1 MIIDAHSHGANGK
14 YLDKIDAL
22 GGDWIKKV
30 LNREYK
36 RAKETPGY
44 FDVALRVE
52 QLNKY
57 GIDFQVVTPGVPF
70 GADFCPGD
78 ITNKLAYAKAFN
90 DNMASLMED
99 SKGKLIAI
107 GTIPITGFGEKT
119 TQEMERAI
127 GLGLKG
133 FSLSTNLEG
142 TPLDLPQFEPFW
154 AQVAKMDIVIYT
166 HPLSP
171 INDCPR
177 RAYEFDYYLSHN
189 FGYAFETAL
198 MLSRLVFSGIIER
211 HPTLKIVNHHLG
223 GSIPFFWG
231 RTLESYR
238 EESQPKH
245 LGRKMPKPLYDYFS
259 RFYYDTAVGGSA
271 PAIRCAYEVFGA
283 DQLVFATDTP
293 ENDEWR
299 LATYPGVI
307 RSLGLPEA
315 VTEKIF
321 SGNIKRVLKLT

>member
-1 MIIDAHSHGANGK
+1 MIIDAHSHGSNRK
-14 YLDKIDAL
+14 YLDRIAEI
-22 GGDWIKKV
+22 GGDWIKRV
-30 LNREYK
+30 LNFIHQRGKEHPEYL
-36 RAKETPGY
+36 
-44 FDVALRVE
+44 DVALRLE

-57 GIDFQVVTPGVPF
+57 GIDLQVVTPGVTLS
-70 GADFCPGD
+70 ANFCPGD
-78 ITNKLAYAKAFN
+78 ITTKLAYSKAFN

-107 GTIPITGFGEKT
+107 GTIPVTGFGQKT
-119 TQEMERAI
+119 VQEMERSI

-133 FSLSTNLEG
+133 FSLPTNLEG

-211 HPTLKIVNHHLG
+211 YPTLKIVNHHLG

-283 DQLVFATDTP
+283 DQLVFATDAP
-293 ENDEWR
+293 ENGVSR
-299 LATYPGVI
+299 LATYSDVI

-315 VTEKIF
+315 ETEKIF